1 MSTPGV
7 LGNLRAVSIHL
18 CDLEVPLHAV
28 THRFNNYVNAYAN
41 DIWNG
46 KWVQNQACVLAS
58 VLEGHVQSMWIVFEV
73 FKQAQLSYERL
84 KEAQFSSVQS
94 RLSSV
99 LLDKAK
105 SVFIGVVENV
115 SVYN

>member
-1 MSTPGV
+1 MKDTSSAK
-7 LGNLRAVSIHL
+7 LGSAQGRSAFGLL
-18 CDLEVPLHAV
+18 
-28 THRFNNYVNAYAN
+28 
-41 DIWNG
+41 
-46 KWVQNQACVLAS
+46 Q
-58 VLEGHVQSMWIVFEV
+58 
-73 FKQAQLSYERL
+73 KQAQLSYERL

-115 SVYN
+115 SVSN